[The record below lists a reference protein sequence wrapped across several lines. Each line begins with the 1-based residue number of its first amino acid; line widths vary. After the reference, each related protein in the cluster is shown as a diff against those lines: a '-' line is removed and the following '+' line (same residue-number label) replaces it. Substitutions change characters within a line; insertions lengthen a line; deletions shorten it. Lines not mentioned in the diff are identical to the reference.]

1 MGSIP
6 VYLIH
11 YLEFIILHF
20 GMCIRKR
27 RTCTFV
33 TTTLY
38 LNLVG
43 FIAGSRP
50 PYPYIGS
57 IYPREWWDLP
67 LALTSWQVFSHFP
80 TMPNFGCNIVR
91 YICLVLCD
99 HRKLWHDYYT
109 ITLSCYVFLP
119 RCENLLFTF
128 RRWPQ
133 QHRSHIRNCQ
143 IFVVKLC
150 MIYLSSIVM
159 IWLLHAIKSLS

>member
-38 LNLVG
+38 LNMVG

-50 PYPYIGS
+50 PYP
-57 IYPREWWDLP
+57 WFDLP
-67 LALTSWQVFSHFP
+67 KGIVRFTLGSDQLASVFS
-80 TMPNFGCNIVR
+80 
-91 YICLVLCD
+91 LSD
-99 HRKLWHDYYT
+99 HAK
-109 ITLSCYVFLP
+109 F
-119 RCENLLFTF
+119 
-128 RRWPQ
+128 
-133 QHRSHIRNCQ
+133 
-143 IFVVKLC
+143 
-150 MIYLSSIVM
+150 
-159 IWLLHAIKSLS
+159 WL

>member
-20 GMCIRKR
+20 GKYIRKR
-27 RTCTFV
+27 CTCTFV

-50 PYPYIGS
+50 PYPYIGA

-91 YICLVLCD
+91 IFCLVLRE
-99 HRKLWHDYYT
+99 HRKLWHIYYT
-109 ITLSCYVFLP
+109 ITLSYYVVLP
-119 RCENLLFTF
+119 SRENLLFTF

-143 IFVVKLC
+143 NFCCCKIVH
-150 MIYLSSIVM
+150 YLSVFYCNDMTITRY
-159 IWLLHAIKSLS
+159 

>member
-1 MGSIP
+1 MGPIT

-11 YLEFIILHF
+11 YWEFIILHF

-38 LNLVG
+38 LNMVG

-50 PYPYIGS
+50 PYPNIGS

-67 LALTSWQVFSHFP
+67 LALTSWQVFSHFS
-80 TMPNFGCNIVR
+80 TMPNFVCNIVR

-99 HRKLWHDYYT
+99 HRRLCHDYYT
-109 ITLSCYVFLP
+109 ITLLYYVYLSH
-119 RCENLLFTF
+119 CENLLFTF
-128 RRWPQ
+128 RRYPQ
-133 QHRSHIRNCQ
+133 QHRSHIRICQ

-150 MIYLSSIVM
+150 
-159 IWLLHAIKSLS
+159 IK